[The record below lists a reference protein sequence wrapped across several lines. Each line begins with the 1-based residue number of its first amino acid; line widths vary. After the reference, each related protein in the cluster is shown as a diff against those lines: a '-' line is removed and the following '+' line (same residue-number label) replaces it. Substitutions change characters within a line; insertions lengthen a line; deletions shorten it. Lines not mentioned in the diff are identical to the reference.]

1 MIQESLLST
10 ERYADV
16 IAAGNLEEI
25 ERLSRHCLNKTNELK
40 KFRLDKEYG
49 ILEQAEM
56 AINIIIERDLA
67 LSAYKYFIEYSAKV
81 EQENPNT
88 KNFRVYSNMRQNY
101 RNDIDKHSQKA
112 EQVRQ
117 EFRDKYGY

>member
-1 MIQESLLST
+1 M
-10 ERYADV
+10 
-16 IAAGNLEEI
+16 
-25 ERLSRHCLNKTNELK
+25 NKTNELK

-56 AINIIIERDLA
+56 ATNIIIERDLA